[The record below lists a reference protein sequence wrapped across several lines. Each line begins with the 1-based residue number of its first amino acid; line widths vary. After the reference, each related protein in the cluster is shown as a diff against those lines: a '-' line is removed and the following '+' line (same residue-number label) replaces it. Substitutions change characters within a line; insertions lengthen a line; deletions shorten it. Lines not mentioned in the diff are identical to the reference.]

1 MIDSGKRRAVSR
13 RFPWQLIVVFIL
25 LAAGLFTLSQVFYG
39 IQVKHA
45 RAYKE
50 DALAARADLNAL
62 QIANWRDGLLTLADA
77 YSEDPAHAALAQ
89 DLIEGRNAGPANQE
103 IIGGLSGFQKKF
115 PFEWATLALVGG
127 EIVLKTP
134 ESAEV
139 RSTPDSI
146 RLGHEVWR
154 TKNAGLGTISID
166 EATGRRSID
175 LLIPVLAA
183 KGQSLEPIALLR
195 LNFDPSKSLDPLL
208 KTPPFQSPTSEALLL
223 ERVGDDF
230 LALAAPR
237 LQESAALP
245 LRFPVRDFRRPASRD
260 FLGEEGIIEGKDYRG
275 AKVLGFIKAV
285 PDSPWLVMAKIDL
298 RELTTVMTSRYRV
311 MLGIAGAF
319 VLLCGI
325 LLCLFWRKT
334 LAAQDAAERAKWDQA
349 NRHMDEFIQL
359 VIDIMPNPAFFK
371 DTQGL
376 YRGTNSA
383 FEKLLGLSKNDIIG
397 KTIGDIASAEIAKR
411 HQEQD
416 QALLEKPGHQ
426 VYEAP
431 LQAWDG
437 EHHVI
442 FIKTAYTRPD
452 GTLGGIFGILKDITL
467 RLRSEKELEQLRTF
481 SDSTVQTM
489 TEGLVLTDTEAK
501 FTFVNPAAALMLG
514 YTPAEMIDREVLSF
528 VPKDQHA
535 IVRRADEKRSQG
547 ISDRYELVFLH
558 KDGSRRTF
566 LVSAGPRVQGTQVG
580 GTMAVLTDISER
592 KRLEEE
598 ISALSL
604 LDELTTLYNRRG
616 FMTLAEQQ
624 LKTANRLKKRVA
636 LLYLDMDDLKKIN
649 DTGGHRMG
657 DRALVEIAFI
667 LKNSFRESDIVG
679 RLGGDEFSV
688 LAMEATDMNVNILT
702 ARLQEKL
709 DLFNSRSSAEA
720 GFSLSASVGVCTRE
734 PENPATVEE
743 MLSRADLLM
752 YEQKRSKKSG
762 GPGKPPGP
770 SK

>member
-1 MIDSGKRRAVSR
+1 MTDSGKPGAVSR
-13 RFPWQLIVVFIL
+13 RVPWQLIVVFIL
-25 LAAGLFTLSQVFYG
+25 LAAGLFTLSRFFYG

-45 RAYKE
+45 RAFKE
-50 DALAARADLNAL
+50 NELAALADLNAV
-62 QIANWRDGLLTLADA
+62 QIANWRDELLTLANA
-77 YSEDPAHAALAQ
+77 YSENPAHAGLTR

-103 IIGGLSGFQKKF
+103 IIDGLTGLWKNF
-115 PFEWATLALVGG
+115 PFEWATLVLEGG
-127 EIVLKTP
+127 EVVLKVPVSANIQSTP
-134 ESAEV
+134 E
-139 RSTPDSI
+139 SI

-154 TKNAGLGTISID
+154 TKKTGLGTISFD
-166 EATGRRSID
+166 GATGRRSVD
-175 LLIPVLAA
+175 LFIPVLVP
-183 KGQSLEPIALLR
+183 KGQGPEPVALLR
-195 LNFDPSKSLDPLL
+195 LNFDPSKSLDPIL
-208 KTPPFQSPTSEALLL
+208 KTLPFQSPTSEALLL
-223 ERVGDDF
+223 ERAGDDF

-237 LQESAALP
+237 LQESAVLP

-260 FLGEEGIIEGKDYRG
+260 FLGQEDIVEGKDYRG

-298 RELTTVMTSRYRV
+298 RELTTGMISQYRI

-325 LLCLFWRKT
+325 LLCLFWRRT

-349 NRHMDEFIQL
+349 NRKMDEFIQL
-359 VIDIMPNPAFFK
+359 MIDIMPNPAFFK
-371 DTQGL
+371 DT
-376 YRGTNSA
+376 RGVYLGANSA
-383 FEKLLGLSKNDIIG
+383 FEELLGLSKNDVLR
-397 KTIGDIASAEIAKR
+397 KTIGDIAPAEIVKK
-411 HQEQD
+411 HQEHD

-431 LQAWDG
+431 LQARDG

-442 FIKTAYTRPD
+442 FIKTTYMRPD
-452 GTLGGIFGILKDITL
+452 GTIGGIVGILKDVTQ
-467 RLRSEKELEQLRTF
+467 RLRAEEEIAQLRKF

-489 TEGLVLTDTEAK
+489 TEGLILTNSEGR
-501 FTFVNPAAALMLG
+501 FTFVNQAAALMLG
-514 YTPAEMIDREVLSF
+514 ITPSEMVDREFLSF
-528 VPKDQHA
+528 VPKDQYA
-535 IVRRADEKRSQG
+535 LVRRADEKRSKG

-566 LVSAGPRVQGTQVG
+566 LVSGGPRVQGAQFG
-580 GTMAVLTDISER
+580 GTMAVLTDITDR
-592 KRLEEE
+592 KQMEEE
-598 ISALSL
+598 ILALSL
-604 LDELTTLYNRRG
+604 RDELTTLYNRRG

-636 LLYLDMDDLKKIN
+636 LLYLDVDNLKKIN
-649 DTGGHRMG
+649 DTGGHKMG

-667 LKNSFRESDIVG
+667 LKKSFREADIVG

-688 LAMEATDMNVNILT
+688 LAMETTTINVDILT

-720 GFSLSASVGVCTRE
+720 GFSLSASMGVCTRE

-762 GPGKPPGP
+762 EPDKPSSP
-770 SK
+770 SR

>member
-1 MIDSGKRRAVSR
+1 MTDSGKRRAVSR
-13 RFPWQLIVVFIL
+13 RAPWQLVVVFIL
-25 LAAGLFTLSQVFYG
+25 LAAGLFTLSQVFYV

-50 DALAARADLNAL
+50 DALAALADLNAL
-62 QIANWRDGLLTLADA
+62 QIANWRDGLLTLANA
-77 YSEDPAHAALAQ
+77 YSGDPAHAALAQ
-89 DLIEGRNAGPANQE
+89 DLIEGRNAGPANQG
-103 IIGGLSGFQKKF
+103 IIDGLSGFRKKF
-115 PFEWATLALVGG
+115 PFEWATLVLVGG
-127 EIVLKTP
+127 EVVLKTP

-154 TKNAGLGTISID
+154 TKKAGTGTISID

-208 KTPPFQSPTSEALLL
+208 KTPPFQSPTSETLLL

-237 LQESAALP
+237 LLESAALP

-260 FLGEEGIIEGKDYRG
+260 FLGEEGIVEGKDYRG
-275 AKVLGFIKAV
+275 AEVLGFIKAV

-298 RELTTVMTSRYRV
+298 LELTTVMTSRYRV

-325 LLCLFWRKT
+325 LLCLFWRRT
-334 LAAQDAAERAKWDQA
+334 LAFQEAFERTKWDQA
-349 NRHMDEFIQL
+349 NRKMDEFIQL

-371 DTQGL
+371 DAQGL

-383 FEKLLGLSKNDIIG
+383 FEKLLGLSKHEILG
-397 KTIGDIASAEIAKR
+397 KKIGDIAPAEIVKN
-411 HQEQD
+411 HQEHD
-416 QALLEKPGHQ
+416 QAILEKLGHQ

-442 FIKTAYTRPD
+442 FIKTVYVRPD
-452 GTLGGIFGILKDITL
+452 GTLGGIFGILKDITQ
-467 RLRSEKELEQLRTF
+467 RLRSEEELEQLRKF

-489 TEGLVLTDTEAK
+489 TEGLVLTNSEGK
-501 FTFVNPAAALMLG
+501 FTFVNLAAALMLG
-514 YTPAEMIDREVLSF
+514 YTPAEMINREVLF
-528 VPKDQHA
+528 FIPKDQHA
-535 IVRRADEKRSQG
+535 IVRRADEKRSKG

-558 KDGSRRTF
+558 KDGRRRTF
-566 LVSAGPRVQGTQVG
+566 LVSAGPRVQGTQVS
-580 GTMAVLTDISER
+580 GTMAVLTDISDR
-592 KRLEEE
+592 KRMEEE
-598 ISALSL
+598 IRTLSL
-604 LDELTTLYNRRG
+604 RDELTTLYNRRG

-624 LKTANRLKKRVA
+624 LKTASRMKKQLA

-657 DRALVEIAFI
+657 DQALREIAFI
-667 LKNSFRESDIVG
+667 LKKCFRESDIVG
-679 RLGGDEFSV
+679 RMGGDEFSV
-688 LAMEATDMNVNILT
+688 LAMEATEMNVDVLT

-720 GFSLSASVGVCTRE
+720 GFSLSVSVGVCTCK
-734 PENPATVEE
+734 PEHPATVEE